1 MTPGRAPRRAWTAD
15 VVGVAWVLLAA
26 GAVLTPALVHGA
38 SLGPFDLLSRYGL
51 TSQPGVRVHYTG
63 PGDQIDAL
71 IPWTT
76 LAWTQVHHG
85 HLPLW
90 NPYSGLGLPLAFN
103 WQSSV
108 FSVPALVGYLF
119 PVRLAYTVAMV
130 LTLVVA
136 GTGVYVLGRMLRL
149 GVLGCAMAGT
159 VYELSGPVMG
169 WLGWPNAS
177 AMSWAGW
184 VFAAGLFVLRGRHRI
199 GAVALFALV
208 LAFCVYAGQP
218 EAVVLLGGAFAV
230 FLVVVLVRARRLDGG
245 APILRPLVDLALATA
260 AGAALSAPL
269 ALPGLQVGSASDGA
283 AVQSYGA
290 LRPHDLL
297 HLVFQGFDGLPVAG
311 NRWFGPSIYPETAAY
326 VGVIALVLAAT
337 GLFLRRAQPEVLAF
351 GAVALVTGIVAFA
364 APVVSVIDDIVGNRS
379 VAWHRAVIETA
390 FALAVL
396 AGVGTDALARS
407 WRERPV
413 RAWLAGGFVVLAV
426 VLVAVWTL
434 GRGRLPPSEAV
445 IRSRSFLWPA
455 LETILGL
462 AAAGALALA
471 ARKGRG
477 RHRSAGGRSVEP
489 GVWVAAALL
498 VCETAFLVSSGA
510 PLVSSSPTFL
520 PTTPG
525 VVALRQAVGASAVGF
540 GTQACHTP
548 PTLGILPNANVAYDV
563 HELAVYDPMTPR
575 AYFRSWQQLT
585 GRRATT
591 AGAPLVFCPALTTA
605 TLARRYGVEFVL
617 DPAGEA
623 TPRGTV
629 LVRRVGD
636 EDLYRVPGAGAAV
649 ETLLGPGGT
658 LPSLDAPGK
667 VLPVAY
673 PAPTTWKVE
682 TGGASNQV
690 LRLHLTDSPGWRATI
705 DGRPLRL
712 SSYGG
717 MMLQAR
723 VPPGRHVVELQYRPG
738 AFTAGVALA
747 GASVLALVAALVIGR
762 VRRRR

>member
-1 MTPGRAPRRAWTAD
+1 M
-15 VVGVAWVLLAA
+15 
-26 GAVLTPALVHGA
+26 
-38 SLGPFDLLSRYGL
+38 
-51 TSQPGVRVHYTG
+51 
-63 PGDQIDAL
+63 
-71 IPWTT
+71 
-76 LAWTQVHHG
+76 HHG

-90 NPYSGLGLPLAFN
+90 NPSSGLGLPLAFN

-184 VFAAGLFVLRGRHRI
+184 VFAAGLLVLRGGHRAR
-199 GAVALFALV
+199 AVAAFALV

-230 FLVVVLVRARRLDGG
+230 FVGVVLVRARRLDSG
-245 APILRPLVDLALATA
+245 APVLRPLVDLMLATA

-269 ALPGLQVGSASDGA
+269 ALPGLQVGSVSEGA

-326 VGVIALVLAAT
+326 VGVIALVLAAV
-337 GLFLRRAQPEVLAF
+337 GLFVRRAQPEVLAL
-351 GAVALVTGIVAFA
+351 GAVALVTGVVAFA
-364 APVVSVIDDIVGNRS
+364 APVVSVIDDIAGNRS

-396 AGVGTDALARS
+396 AGVGTDVLVRA

-413 RAWLAGGFVVLAV
+413 RWWLAGGFAVVAVVLA
-426 VLVAVWTL
+426 AVWGL
-434 GRGRLPPSEAV
+434 GRGRLPPAEAV

-462 AAAGALALA
+462 ALAGALAVA
-471 ARKGRG
+471 ARSGRG
-477 RHRSAGGRSVEP
+477 RHRHLGGRLLEP
-489 GVWVAAALL
+489 GAAVAAVLL

-520 PTTPG
+520 PTTPA
-525 VVALRQAVGASAVGF
+525 VVALRQVVGDAVVGF
-540 GTQACHTP
+540 GVQACHTP
-548 PTLGILPNANVAYDV
+548 PTLGILPNANVAYGV
-563 HELAVYDPMTPR
+563 HELAVYDPMVPR
-575 AYFRSWQQLT
+575 AYFRTWQQLT

-591 AGAPLVFCPALTTA
+591 AGAPLVFCPALDTA

-617 DPAGEA
+617 VPGGA
-623 TPRGTV
+623 TAPRGMV

-649 ETLLGPGGT
+649 ETPVGSGGAF
-658 LPSLDAPGK
+658 PSPDAPGT
-667 VLPVAY
+667 VVPVTS
-673 PAPTTWKVE
+673 PAPTTWKVV
-682 TGGASNQV
+682 TDAASPQV
-690 LRLHLTDSPGWRATI
+690 LRLHLTDSPGWRATV
-705 DGRPLRL
+705 DGRPLAL
-712 SSYGG
+712 SSYAG

-723 VPPGRHVVELQYRPG
+723 VPPGRHVVELQYRP
-738 AFTAGVALA
+738 ASFTAGVALA
-747 GASVLALVAALVIGR
+747 GASVVALVAALVVGR

>member
-1 MTPGRAPRRAWTAD
+1 MTPGRAAQRPWLPD

-26 GAVLTPALVHGA
+26 GAVLTPALAHGA

-51 TSQPGVRVHYTG
+51 TKQPGIGVHYTG

-130 LTLVVA
+130 VTLVVA

-149 GVLGCAMAGT
+149 GALGCTMAAT

-184 VFAAGLFVLRGRHRI
+184 VFAAGLLVLRGRHRT
-199 GAVALFALV
+199 GAVALFAVV
-208 LAFCVYAGQP
+208 LALCVYAGQP
-218 EAVVLLGGAFAV
+218 EAVVLLGGALAV
-230 FLVVVLVRARRLDGG
+230 FVVVVLVRARRLDAA
-245 APILRPLVDLALATA
+245 APVLRPVADLALATV

-269 ALPGLQVGSASDGA
+269 ALPGLQVGSTSEGA

-297 HLVFQGFDGLPVAG
+297 HLLFQGFDGLPVAG
-311 NRWFGPSIYPETAAY
+311 SRWFGPSIYPETAAY
-326 VGVIALVLAAT
+326 VGVIALVLGAV
-337 GLFLRRAQPEVLAF
+337 GFLARRGQPEVLAVA
-351 GAVALVTGIVAFA
+351 AVALVTGVVAFA

-396 AGVGTDALARS
+396 AGVGTDALVRA

-413 RAWLAGGFVVLAV
+413 RFWLAGGFAVIAALLAV
-426 VLVAVWTL
+426 VWVV
-434 GRGRLPPSEAV
+434 GRGHLPHTEAV
-445 IRSRSFLWPA
+445 IRSRSFLWPT

-462 AAAGALALA
+462 TGAGAVALA
-471 ARKGRG
+471 ARCGRG
-477 RHRSAGGRSVEP
+477 RHRLPGGRRLEP
-489 GVWVAAALL
+489 GTWMAAILL
-498 VCETAFLVSSGA
+498 GCETAFLVSSGS
-510 PLVSSSPTFL
+510 PLVSSSPNFL
-520 PTTPG
+520 PTTPAE
-525 VVALRQAVGASAVGF
+525 VAFRHAVGVSVVGF
-540 GTQACHTP
+540 GKQACHTP
-548 PTLGILPNANVAYDV
+548 PTLGILQNANVAYGV
-563 HELAVYDPMTPR
+563 HELSVYDPMIPR
-575 AYFRSWQQLT
+575 AYFRSWQALT
-585 GRRATT
+585 GQRATT
-591 AGAPLVFCPALTTA
+591 TGAPLVFCPAVKTA
-605 TLARRYGVEFVL
+605 SVARRYGVGFVL
-617 DPAGEA
+617 EPGGA
-623 TPRGTV
+623 PSPPGTV
-629 LVRRVGD
+629 FDRRFGD

-649 ETLLGPGGT
+649 ESPVGADGK
-658 LPSLDAPGK
+658 LPSPDA
-667 VLPVAY
+667 
-673 PAPTTWKVE
+673 
-682 TGGASNQV
+682 
-690 LRLHLTDSPGWRATI
+690 R
-705 DGRPLRL
+705 
-712 SSYGG
+712 
-717 MMLQAR
+717 QAR
-723 VPPGRHVVELQYRPG
+723 WFRSPPPTRRRGKSPATRRLPRCCG
-738 AFTAGVALA
+738 CTSRTRRA
-747 GASVLALVAALVIGR
+747 GAPPSTVTRCGSCPIPG
-762 VRRRR
+762 

>member
-1 MTPGRAPRRAWTAD
+1 MAD

-103 WQSSV
+103 WQSSA

-159 VYELSGPVMG
+159 AYELSGPVMG

-434 GRGRLPPSEAV
+434 GRGRLPRPRPSSVRGASCGRPWR
-445 IRSRSFLWPA
+445 RSSGWPPPALWPWQP
-455 LETILGL
+455 
-462 AAAGALALA
+462 
-471 ARKGRG
+471 GRG
-477 RHRSAGGRSVEP
+477 GDATVPREGEVWNPGYGWRRPCWCARPHSWSARGP
-489 GVWVAAALL
+489 H
-498 VCETAFLVSSGA
+498 
-510 PLVSSSPTFL
+510 SSPR
-520 PTTPG
+520 
-525 VVALRQAVGASAVGF
+525 A
-540 GTQACHTP
+540 P
-548 PTLGILPNANVAYDV
+548 PSCPR
-563 HELAVYDPMTPR
+563 PR
-575 AYFRSWQQLT
+575 AWSRFARRWAPRRS
-585 GRRATT
+585 GSGRRRAT
-591 AGAPLVFCPALTTA
+591 PLPPWASCRTPTSATTSTSSPST
-605 TLARRYGVEFVL
+605 TL
-617 DPAGEA
+617 
-623 TPRGTV
+623 
-629 LVRRVGD
+629 
-636 EDLYRVPGAGAAV
+636 
-649 ETLLGPGGT
+649 
-658 LPSLDAPGK
+658 
-667 VLPVAY
+667 
-673 PAPTTWKVE
+673 
-682 TGGASNQV
+682 
-690 LRLHLTDSPGWRATI
+690 
-705 DGRPLRL
+705 
-712 SSYGG
+712 
-717 MMLQAR
+717 
-723 VPPGRHVVELQYRPG
+723 
-738 AFTAGVALA
+738 
-747 GASVLALVAALVIGR
+747 
-762 VRRRR
+762 